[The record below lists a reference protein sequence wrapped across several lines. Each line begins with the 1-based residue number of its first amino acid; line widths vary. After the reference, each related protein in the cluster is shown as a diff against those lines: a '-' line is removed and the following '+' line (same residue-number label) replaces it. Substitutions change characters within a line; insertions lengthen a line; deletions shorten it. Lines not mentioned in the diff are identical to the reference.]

1 MAAWS
6 LAHGF
11 ATLLLSGNLTDAA
24 GKRHSEKVFRTLTEL
39 LFTPTSAVDE

>member
-11 ATLLLSGNLTDAA
+11 ATLLLSGNLADATEGREPEA
-24 GKRHSEKVFRTLTEL
+24 LFRSLTGL
-39 LFTPTSAVDE
+39 IFTPENRRDD